1 MANKEIK
8 IKSFDKLQAFF
19 QLTRMPMIHC
29 AVQRRCPCYRHH
41 YIVLG
46 HTWRE
51 SYKICEIIH
60 VSSGG
65 ECCKGRVKQEKYS
78 KEQLEKDIKKG
89 LYVYQNEDYPKNDD
103 DYLKAYDRFLSRKDN
118 TDYSISL
125 KNCEHLVFYILTG
138 RSVSYQLRELSC
150 LERWLSDFIDLFT
163 EGKKRTLCK
172 VVLSAS
178 SLTGVDLYIE
188 KKVKEILKQKR
199 RHMHNLVFILRCV
212 SFLIRAL
219 NFFLFSLD
227 GIQPPKIPDID
238 FELLIDNWNSHS
250 EIISKALR
258 HKVVSERFRFIST
271 GTCVFTV
278 IGEVFIAYR
287 TIKSSKQEKDNG
299 AVNPEDFE
307 RKVVKEV
314 CSCISGVFGNY
325 ATVDFLFVRYSNHFR
340 HPGLRFCVGIT
351 GWFLS
356 RFLGFGIMECCF
368 RIRDV
373 VTRYFNRLTLQ
384 ICNFFIQSEPLSF
397 E

>member
-8 IKSFDKLQAFF
+8 IKSFDELQPFF

-29 AVQRRCPCYRHH
+29 AVQRMCLRYRHH

-51 SYKICEIIH
+51 SCKICTIIH

-65 ECCKGRVKQEKYS
+65 ECCKGRVKQEQYS

-89 LYVYQNEDYPKNDD
+89 LYVYQNKDYPKNVD
-103 DYLKAYDRFLSRKDN
+103 DYLKAYARFLSRQGK

-150 LERWLSDFIDLFT
+150 LGRWLSDFIDLFT

-188 KKVKEILKQKR
+188 KKIKEILEEESKR
-199 RHMHNLVFILRCV
+199 MHGFVFILRCAY
-212 SFLIRAL
+212 FLIRAL
-219 NFFLFSLD
+219 NSLGFLLD
-227 GIQPPKIPDID
+227 DTHPPKLQDLD
-238 FELLIDNWNSHS
+238 FELLIDNWNSNS
-250 EIISKALR
+250 EMISKALR

-278 IGEVFIAYR
+278 IEEVFFAYR
-287 TIKSSKQEKDNG
+287 TIKSFEKEKDDG

-307 RKVVKEV
+307 REVVKAV

-325 ATVDFLFVRYSNHFR
+325 ATVDFLFVRYCNHFR
-340 HPGLRFCVGIT
+340 HPVFRFSVGIF

-356 RFLGFGIMECCF
+356 RILGFDIMECCF
-368 RIRDV
+368 KIRDV
-373 VTRYFNRLTLQ
+373 VSRYFNRYNFQ
-384 ICNFFIQSEPLSF
+384 ICNYFIQSEPLSF